1 MEQAWVGQKIIVTGA
16 SGFLGSALRR
26 RLVEAGAE
34 VHGVSRF
41 PRTSRTGRVCWW
53 NGDLTDI
60 AFARRLVS
68 EARPDVVFHLSG
80 MASATQDISAVL
92 PTFHSFVTSTVN
104 MLMAAY
110 ETGCARFV
118 SAGSFIEPA
127 LENLIPSSPYAAAKS
142 ASSAY
147 GRMFHK
153 LYGLPVVTL
162 RIFMAYGAGQNTNKL
177 IPYIVRSLLQDQA
190 PKIESG
196 NQQIDWVHVDDV
208 TEGLMAAAKVP
219 GIEGKTIDLGS
230 GTLTRVKSVV
240 EQAASII
247 GSRVEPVF
255 GALPDRPLDIVRKAN
270 VERSTELMGWRP
282 AISLQEGL
290 RRTVAWH
297 REQLKQSSRP
307 EAVRR
312 R

>member
-1 MEQAWVGQKIIVTGA
+1 MVTGA

-41 PRTSRTGRVCWW
+41 PRTSRTGHVQWW

-68 EARPDVVFHLSG
+68 EARPHVVFHLSG
-80 MASATQDISAVL
+80 MASATPEVSAVL
-92 PTFHSFVTSTVN
+92 PTFHSLVTSMVN
-104 MLMAAY
+104 MLVAAY
-110 ETGCARFV
+110 ETGCTRFV
-118 SAGSFIEPA
+118 SAGSFTEPTP
-127 LENLIPSSPYAAAKS
+127 EKVIPSSPYAAAKS
-142 ASSAY
+142 ASSTY
-147 GRMFHK
+147 GRMFQK

-162 RIFMAYGAGQNTNKL
+162 RIFMTYGPGQNNNKL

-190 PKIESG
+190 PKLESG

-208 TEGLMAAAKVP
+208 TEGLLAAAKVP

-230 GTLTRVKSVV
+230 GTLTPVKNVV
-240 EQAASII
+240 EQAASFI
-247 GSRVEPVF
+247 GSRAEPVF
-255 GALPDRPLDIVRKAN
+255 GALPDRPLEIVRKAN
-270 VERSTELMGWRP
+270 VERSEELLGWRP
-282 AISLQEGL
+282 AISLEEGL

-297 REQLKQSSRP
+297 REQFKQSSRF
-307 EAVRR
+307 EAVQH
-312 R
+312 